1 MVSNLPLIR
10 ATGKPETRSDAR
22 MTSYQTAVII
32 GTGLAGGNAAVTLRE
47 EGWRGRIVML
57 GDEAGIPFGRPPL
70 SKTYLR
76 GEEGLGGWLV
86 KPAEWYGDNG
96 VELRTGVT
104 VRRVDTR
111 LKKVT
116 LHGEETVEYDKLL
129 LCTGGRNR
137 RFQVPGADAAGVYQ
151 LRTVA
156 ECDAIRWAAQSGAR
170 ALVVGMGFIGS
181 EVAASLRQLGLE
193 VTAVLKG
200 TAPLTAVL
208 GSEVAEVMAR
218 IHRNHG
224 VQLVTQDDVIG
235 FEGSDHI
242 ARAITA
248 KGVRIDCDLAVV
260 AVGIEPNVDAFRGS
274 GIALDNG
281 ILVDETCRTSLP
293 EVYAAGDVANHLH
306 PVFGRLR
313 VEHYNNAEKQGRAAA
328 RAMLGDQRPYDYI
341 HSFWSDQYEDKLE
354 YVGDARTWDQIV
366 VRGSL
371 ASSQFLAFYLSKG
384 IIKAACGLN
393 RGGDPELDADS
404 ELRACQGLIRG
415 QAAVSEATLADDQ
428 VDLRSLIVPAST
440 GHVAN

>member
-1 MVSNLPLIR
+1 
-10 ATGKPETRSDAR
+10 
-22 MTSYQTAVII
+22 MTSQQTAVIV

-47 EGWRGRIVML
+47 EGWPGRIVML
-57 GDEAGIPFGRPPL
+57 GEEPGIPFGRPPL

-86 KPAEWYGDNG
+86 KPAEWYGDHR

-104 VRRVDTR
+104 IQGVDTR
-111 LKKVT
+111 LRMVT
-116 LHGEETVEYDKLL
+116 LQGGGSVDYDKLL

-137 RFQVPGADAAGVYQ
+137 RFQVPGAETPGVYQ

-156 ECDAIRWAAQSGAR
+156 ECDAIGRAAHPGAR
-170 ALVVGMGFIGS
+170 ALIVGMGFIGS

-193 VTAVLKG
+193 VTAVLSG

-224 VQLVTQDDVIG
+224 VQLVTQDQVVG
-235 FEGSDHI
+235 FEGSKHV

-248 KGVRIDCDLAVV
+248 KGAQIDCDLAVV
-260 AVGIEPNVDAFRGS
+260 AIGIEPAIDAFTGS
-274 GIALDNG
+274 EIALDNG
-281 ILVDETCRTSLP
+281 ILVDETCRTSAP
-293 EVYAAGDVANHLH
+293 DVYAAGDVANHLH

-328 RAMLGDQRPYDYI
+328 RAMLGDTRPYDDI

-354 YVGDARTWDQIV
+354 YVGHARTWDQIV
-366 VRGSL
+366 IRGSL
-371 ASSQFLAFYLSKG
+371 AKSQFLAFYLSKG
-384 IIKAACGLN
+384 IMKAACGLN
-393 RGGDPELDADS
+393 RGGDPELDADG
-404 ELRACQGLIRG
+404 ELRACQGLIRA
-415 QAAVSEATLADDQ
+415 QVAVSEATLADDQ
-428 VDLRSLIVPAST
+428 VDLRSLTVPAPT
-440 GHVAN
+440 GG